1 MTAVCQASSTVLSSD
16 SDAVTHYVFR
26 HYPFLFTETES
37 LAWLTV
43 SVEARATAYGPPTA
57 DFLRKTYVSSEPEV
71 LHLLADGAAAFR
83 ARVRDR
89 IIAEHADKV
98 HLNRCPKCRSLAR
111 TPEACLCPSCNH
123 TWYEVRRKGKD

>member
-1 MTAVCQASSTVLSSD
+1 MTEVCQAPGTVPSTD

-26 HYPFLFTETES
+26 HYSFLLTETES

-71 LHLLADGAAAFR
+71 LRLLADGAAAFR

-98 HLNRCPKCRSLAR
+98 HLNRCPKCAALAR

-123 TWYEVRRKGKD
+123 TWYEIRREK